1 MQQILPRKG
10 WAAVYCRLS
19 REDEEKTARESESIR
34 NQRELLLNW
43 AQAHGYRVYRV
54 YIDEDYSGID
64 RGRPGFNAMLAD
76 AQAGKFEV
84 ILAKTQSRFTRDM
97 ELVERY
103 LHGLF
108 PEWGVRFIAVLD
120 HVDTQDPAGK
130 KARQIN
136 GLINEWYLEDL
147 SANVRAVLDHKRH
160 SGCYIASFALYG
172 YRKHPADHNRL
183 VLDPPAAA
191 VVRKIFALYLAGHGT
206 AKIAALLNKESIPP
220 PAAYRT
226 RQLGCPVPSCA
237 LWSKAT
243 VRRILATRTYAGD
256 MEQGRVRKLN
266 YKSMKTV
273 RLPPQDWIVVPGT
286 QEAIVDRADFD
297 AVQRMLAA
305 RGRACACGQTHLLAG
320 LVYCGICGGKME
332 LTGTAARRY
341 FRCRTAQRSRAAC
354 PGQRYLPMADAEA
367 LMQKLLCGDTAP
379 LTRAKVCAV
388 VNKLVVDPPQN
399 GMRPIRVYARPGVV
413 GQGTPA
419 HVG

>member
-1 MQQILPRKG
+1 MEQILPCKG

-19 REDEEKTARESESIR
+19 REDEDKTARESESIR

-183 VLDPPAAA
+183 VIDPPAAA
-191 VVRKIFALYLAGHGT
+191 VVRKIFALYLAGHVT
-206 AKIAALLNKESIPP
+206 AKIAALLNKESSHR
-220 PAAYRT
+220 PAA
-226 RQLGCPVPSCA
+226 SA
-237 LWSKAT
+237 
-243 VRRILATRTYAGD
+243 
-256 MEQGRVRKLN
+256 
-266 YKSMKTV
+266 
-273 RLPPQDWIVVPGT
+273 
-286 QEAIVDRADFD
+286 
-297 AVQRMLAA
+297 
-305 RGRACACGQTHLLAG
+305 
-320 LVYCGICGGKME
+320 
-332 LTGTAARRY
+332 
-341 FRCRTAQRSRAAC
+341 
-354 PGQRYLPMADAEA
+354 
-367 LMQKLLCGDTAP
+367 
-379 LTRAKVCAV
+379 
-388 VNKLVVDPPQN
+388 
-399 GMRPIRVYARPGVV
+399 
-413 GQGTPA
+413 
-419 HVG
+419 

>member
-1 MQQILPRKG
+1 M
-10 WAAVYCRLS
+10 
-19 REDEEKTARESESIR
+19 
-34 NQRELLLNW
+34 
-43 AQAHGYRVYRV
+43 
-54 YIDEDYSGID
+54 
-64 RGRPGFNAMLAD
+64 
-76 AQAGKFEV
+76 
-84 ILAKTQSRFTRDM
+84 
-97 ELVERY
+97 
-103 LHGLF
+103 
-108 PEWGVRFIAVLD
+108 
-120 HVDTQDPAGK
+120 
-130 KARQIN
+130 
-136 GLINEWYLEDL
+136 
-147 SANVRAVLDHKRH
+147 
-160 SGCYIASFALYG
+160 
-172 YRKHPADHNRL
+172 
-183 VLDPPAAA
+183 
-191 VVRKIFALYLAGHGT
+191 RKIFALYLAGHGT
-206 AKIAALLNKESIPP
+206 AKIAALLNEEIIPP

-226 RQLGCPVPSCA
+226 RQLGRPVPSRA

-266 YKSMKTV
+266 YKSTKTV

-320 LVYCGICGGKME
+320 LVYCGVCGGKME
-332 LTGTAARRY
+332 LTGTEARRY

-379 LTRAKVCAV
+379 LTRAKVCAA

>member
-1 MQQILPRKG
+1 
-10 WAAVYCRLS
+10 
-19 REDEEKTARESESIR
+19 
-34 NQRELLLNW
+34 
-43 AQAHGYRVYRV
+43 
-54 YIDEDYSGID
+54 
-64 RGRPGFNAMLAD
+64 MLAD

-206 AKIAALLNKESIPP
+206 AKIAALLNKEIIPP

-226 RQLGCPVPSCA
+226 RQLGRPVPSRA

-266 YKSMKTV
+266 YKSTKTV

-320 LVYCGICGGKME
+320 LVYCGVSGGKME

-379 LTRAKVCAV
+379 LTRAEVCAA